1 MHIIELD
8 LPFPLLKY
16 CLTVAP
22 YCSGKRTYV
31 AKEKT
36 IVRRGSVGCILDEMT
51 VPGSTLGLDI
61 MQEIRRASRGL
72 AFALVGYVAIFV
84 VQLTSYFITHMLA
97 LLAQAFA
104 TLANAVVSVVV
115 LLALAW
121 SQKPVDM
128 YLRWRRGRRRNAA
141 ALISAAFIILFLC
154 VGTLWR
160 GLATLIRGGA
170 FRTVNP
176 ALAIAV
182 LAVGMLL
189 VSFPVFD
196 IVRSAREGSSIRL
209 RLLSLIKDEVCY
221 AAAIVGIALAAAGH
235 TWADPAASLLIG
247 AAMTF
252 GAVLLIRDCV
262 LLLRSRPAARPST
275 AG

>member
-1 MHIIELD
+1 
-8 LPFPLLKY
+8 
-16 CLTVAP
+16 
-22 YCSGKRTYV
+22 
-31 AKEKT
+31 
-36 IVRRGSVGCILDEMT
+36 VRRGSARHRPDAIAVS
-51 VPGSTLGLDI
+51 GSTLGLDM

-72 AFALVGYVAIFV
+72 AFAVVGYITIFI

-97 LLAQAFA
+97 VLAQAFA
-104 TLANAVVSVVV
+104 TLANAVVAVVV

-128 YLRWRRGRRRNAA
+128 YLRWRRGRRRNAV
-141 ALISAAFIILFLC
+141 ALISATFIILFLSA
-154 VGTLWR
+154 GTLWKA
-160 GLATLIRGGA
+160 LATLIRGGA

-189 VSFPVFD
+189 VNVPLFD

-221 AAAIVGIALAAAGH
+221 AAGIVGIALAAAGH
-235 TWADPAASLLIG
+235 SWADPAASLLIG
-247 AAMTF
+247 TAMSVGAA
-252 GAVLLIRDCV
+252 LLIRDCI
-262 LLLRSRPAARPST
+262 LLLRSRPARPST

>member
-1 MHIIELD
+1 
-8 LPFPLLKY
+8 LKY
-16 CLTVAP
+16 RFTVP
-22 YCSGKRTYV
+22 PCHEEQRRRF

-36 IVRRGSVGCILDEMT
+36 IVRRGSARTVQDTIA
-51 VPGSTLGLDI
+51 VPGSTLGLDM

-72 AFALVGYVAIFV
+72 AFGLAGYTAIFV

-97 LLAQAFA
+97 ILAQAFA
-104 TLANAVVSVVV
+104 TLANAVVAVVV

-128 YLRWRRGRRRNAA
+128 YLRWRRGRRRNAV
-141 ALISAAFIILFLC
+141 ALIAATFIILFLS
-154 VGTLWR
+154 VGTLWKA
-160 GLATLIRGGA
+160 LATLIRGGG

-189 VSFPVFD
+189 VNFPVFD
-196 IVRSAREGSSIRL
+196 IVRSAKEGSSIRL

-221 AAAIVGIALAAAGH
+221 AAGIVGIALAAAGH
-235 TWADPAASLLIG
+235 TWADPAASLVIG
-247 AAMTF
+247 AAISV
-252 GAVLLIRDCV
+252 GAALLIRDCI
-262 LLLRSRPAARPST
+262 LLLKNRSARPST

>member
-1 MHIIELD
+1 M
-8 LPFPLLKY
+8 
-16 CLTVAP
+16 
-22 YCSGKRTYV
+22 
-31 AKEKT
+31 
-36 IVRRGSVGCILDEMT
+36 RRGRARRRPDATT
-51 VPGSTLGLDI
+51 VNSSTLGLDM

-72 AFALVGYVAIFV
+72 AFALAGYVAIFI
-84 VQLTSYFITHMLA
+84 VQLTGYLVTHMLA

-104 TLANAVVSVVV
+104 TLANAVVAVIV

-128 YLRWRRGRRRNAA
+128 YLRWRRGRRRNAV
-141 ALISAAFIILFLC
+141 ALIAATFIILFLS
-154 VGTLWR
+154 VGTLWKA
-160 GLATLIRGGA
+160 LATLIRGGA

-221 AAAIVGIALAAAGH
+221 AGGIVGIALAAAGH

-247 AAMTF
+247 VAMSVGAA
-252 GAVLLIRDCV
+252 LLIRDCV
-262 LLLRSRPAARPST
+262 LLLRSRPARPST

>member
-1 MHIIELD
+1 M
-8 LPFPLLKY
+8 F
-16 CLTVAP
+16 
-22 YCSGKRTYV
+22 GKEQRPIG
-31 AKEKT
+31 KEQT
-36 IVRRGSVGCILDEMT
+36 IVRRGSTKSVSDIVA
-51 VPGSTLGLDI
+51 VPGSNLGLD
-61 MQEIRRASRGL
+61 MMHEIRRASRGL
-72 AFALVGYVAIFV
+72 AFALVGYITIFI

-97 LLAQAFA
+97 VLAQAFA
-104 TLANAVVSVVV
+104 TLANAVVAVVV

-128 YLRWRRGRRRNAA
+128 YLRWSRGRRRNAA
-141 ALISAAFIILFLC
+141 ALISAAFIILFLG

-160 GLATLIRGGA
+160 SLATLIRGGA

-182 LAVGMLL
+182 LAVGMLV

-196 IVRSAREGSSIRL
+196 IVHSAREGSSIRL

-252 GAVLLIRDCV
+252 GAALLIRDCV
-262 LLLRSRPAARPST
+262 LLLKSRPARPR
-275 AG
+275 AIG

>member
-1 MHIIELD
+1 M
-8 LPFPLLKY
+8 
-16 CLTVAP
+16 
-22 YCSGKRTYV
+22 
-31 AKEKT
+31 
-36 IVRRGSVGCILDEMT
+36 
-51 VPGSTLGLDI
+51 

-72 AFALVGYVAIFV
+72 AFAVVGYIAIFI

-97 LLAQAFA
+97 VLAQAFA
-104 TLANAVVSVVV
+104 TLANAVVAVVV

-128 YLRWRRGRRRNAA
+128 YMRWRRGRRRNAA
-141 ALISAAFIILFLC
+141 ALISATFTILFLS
-154 VGTLWR
+154 VGTLWKAM
-160 GLATLIRGGA
+160 ATLIRGGA

-189 VSFPVFD
+189 VNVPLFD
-196 IVRSAREGSSIRL
+196 IVRSAREGSPIRL

-221 AAAIVGIALAAAGH
+221 AAGIVGIALAAAGH

-247 AAMTF
+247 AAMSI
-252 GAVLLIRDCV
+252 GAILLIRDCI
-262 LLLRSRPAARPST
+262 LLLRSRPSRMPT

>member
-1 MHIIELD
+1 MK
-8 LPFPLLKY
+8 PL
-16 CLTVAP
+16 
-22 YCSGKRTYV
+22 GK
-31 AKEKT
+31 EQM
-36 IVRRGSVGCILDEMT
+36 IVRHSNARPVPDMIT
-51 VPGSTLGLDI
+51 VPGSSLGLDV

-72 AFALVGYVAIFV
+72 AFALVGYIAIFI

-97 LLAQAFA
+97 VLAQAFS
-104 TLANAVVSVVV
+104 TLANAVVAVVV

-128 YLRWRRGRRRNAA
+128 YLRWSRGRSRNAA
-141 ALISAAFIILFLC
+141 ALISAAFIILFLS

-160 GLATLIRGGA
+160 SLATLIRGGA

-176 ALAIAV
+176 GLAIAV
-182 LAVGMLL
+182 LAVGMLV

-196 IVRSAREGSSIRL
+196 IVRSAKEGSSIRL

-221 AAAIVGIALAAAGH
+221 AAGIVGIALAAAGH

-247 AAMTF
+247 AAMSF
-252 GAVLLIRDCV
+252 GAALLIRDCV
-262 LLLRSRPAARPST
+262 LLLRNRSARPST
-275 AG
+275 SG

>member
-1 MHIIELD
+1 M
-8 LPFPLLKY
+8 
-16 CLTVAP
+16 
-22 YCSGKRTYV
+22 
-31 AKEKT
+31 
-36 IVRRGSVGCILDEMT
+36 RRSSARRIPDPIAVNS
-51 VPGSTLGLDI
+51 STLGLDM

-72 AFALVGYVAIFV
+72 AFALAGYAAIFI

-97 LLAQAFA
+97 VLAQAFA
-104 TLANAVVSVVV
+104 TLANAVVAVVV

-128 YLRWRRGRRRNAA
+128 YRRWSRGRSRNAV
-141 ALISAAFIILFLC
+141 ALITAAFIILFLSA
-154 VGTLWR
+154 GTLWKA
-160 GLATLIRGGA
+160 LATLIRGGA
-170 FRTVNP
+170 FRTVDP

-189 VSFPVFD
+189 VNFPLFD
-196 IVRSAREGSSIRL
+196 IVRSAKEGSSIRL

-221 AAAIVGIALAAAGH
+221 AVGIVGIALAAAGH

-247 AAMTF
+247 AAMSV
-252 GAVLLIRDCV
+252 GAVLLIRDCI
-262 LLLRSRPAARPST
+262 LLLRSRPARPST

>member
-1 MHIIELD
+1 M
-8 LPFPLLKY
+8 
-16 CLTVAP
+16 
-22 YCSGKRTYV
+22 
-31 AKEKT
+31 
-36 IVRRGSVGCILDEMT
+36 IVRHGSARPVPDVIT
-51 VPGSTLGLDI
+51 VPGSSLGLDM

-72 AFALVGYVAIFV
+72 TFALIGYIAIFI
-84 VQLTSYFITHMLA
+84 VQLTSYFITHILA
-97 LLAQAFA
+97 VLAQAFS
-104 TLANAVVSVVV
+104 TLANAVVAVVV

-121 SQKPVDM
+121 SQRPVDM
-128 YLRWRRGRRRNAA
+128 YLKWSRGRRRNAA
-141 ALISAAFIILFLC
+141 ALICAAFIILFLS

-160 GLATLIRGGA
+160 SLSALIRGGA

-182 LAVGMLL
+182 LAVGMLV

-209 RLLSLIKDEVCY
+209 RLLSLIKDEICY

-247 AAMTF
+247 AAMSF
-252 GAVLLIRDCV
+252 GAALLIRDCV
-262 LLLRSRPAARPST
+262 LLLRNRPARPST
-275 AG
+275 SG

>member
-1 MHIIELD
+1 
-8 LPFPLLKY
+8 
-16 CLTVAP
+16 
-22 YCSGKRTYV
+22 
-31 AKEKT
+31 
-36 IVRRGSVGCILDEMT
+36 VRRGSTRHRPDATT
-51 VPGSTLGLDI
+51 VPGSTLGLDM

-72 AFALVGYVAIFV
+72 AFAVVGYITIFI

-97 LLAQAFA
+97 VLAQAFA
-104 TLANAVVSVVV
+104 TLANAVVAVVV

-141 ALISAAFIILFLC
+141 ALISATFIILFLS

-160 GLATLIRGGA
+160 ALATLIRGGA

-189 VSFPVFD
+189 VNVPLFD
-196 IVRSAREGSSIRL
+196 IVRSAREGSPIRL

-221 AAAIVGIALAAAGH
+221 AAGIVGIALAAAGH

-247 AAMTF
+247 AAMSV

-262 LLLRSRPAARPST
+262 LLLRSRPARLPT

>member
-1 MHIIELD
+1 MES
-8 LPFPLLKY
+8 K
-16 CLTVAP
+16 T
-22 YCSGKRTYV
+22 SS
-31 AKEKT
+31 AKEET
-36 IVRRGSVGCILDEMT
+36 IVRRGSVRRVPEAVS
-51 VPGSTLGLDI
+51 VPGSTLGLDM

-72 AFALVGYVAIFV
+72 AFALAGYIAIFA

-104 TLANAVVSVVV
+104 TLANAVVALVV

-128 YLRWRRGRRRNAA
+128 YMKWRRGRRRNAV
-141 ALISAAFIILFLC
+141 ALISATFVILFLC
-154 VGTLWR
+154 VGTLWK

-189 VSFPVFD
+189 VTFPVFD

-209 RLLSLIKDEVCY
+209 RLLSLIKDEACY
-221 AAAIVGIALAAAGH
+221 AVGIVGIALAATGH
-235 TWADPAASLLIG
+235 TWADPVASLLIG
-247 AAMTF
+247 AAMSI
-252 GAVLLIRDCV
+252 GAALLVRDCI
-262 LLLRSRPAARPST
+262 LLLRSRPARPST

>member
-1 MHIIELD
+1 M
-8 LPFPLLKY
+8 
-16 CLTVAP
+16 
-22 YCSGKRTYV
+22 
-31 AKEKT
+31 
-36 IVRRGSVGCILDEMT
+36 RRSSARRVSDAVSV
-51 VPGSTLGLDI
+51 PASTLGLDM

-72 AFALVGYVAIFV
+72 AFALVGYMAIFI

-104 TLANAVVSVVV
+104 TLANAVVAIVV

-121 SQKPVDM
+121 SQKPVNM
-128 YLRWRRGRRRNAA
+128 YFRWRRGRRRNAV
-141 ALISAAFIILFLC
+141 ALIAAAFIILFLS
-154 VGTLWR
+154 VGTLWKA
-160 GLATLIRGGA
+160 LATLIRGGA

-189 VSFPVFD
+189 VTFPVFD
-196 IVRSAREGSSIRL
+196 IVRSAKEGSSIRL

-221 AAAIVGIALAAAGH
+221 AAGIVGIALAAAGH

-247 AAMTF
+247 TAMSIGAA
-252 GAVLLIRDCV
+252 LLIRDCI
-262 LLLRSRPAARPST
+262 LLLRSRPARPST

>member
-1 MHIIELD
+1 
-8 LPFPLLKY
+8 
-16 CLTVAP
+16 
-22 YCSGKRTYV
+22 
-31 AKEKT
+31 
-36 IVRRGSVGCILDEMT
+36 VRRGRARRRPDATT
-51 VPGSTLGLDI
+51 VNSSTLGLDM
-61 MQEIRRASRGL
+61 MQEIRHASRGL
-72 AFALVGYVAIFV
+72 AFALAGYVAIFI
-84 VQLTSYFITHMLA
+84 VQLTSYFVTHMLA

-104 TLANAVVSVVV
+104 TLANAVVAVIV

-128 YLRWRRGRRRNAA
+128 YLRWRRGRRRNAV
-141 ALISAAFIILFLC
+141 ALIAATFIILFLS
-154 VGTLWR
+154 VGTLWKA
-160 GLATLIRGGA
+160 LATLIRGGA

-221 AAAIVGIALAAAGH
+221 ASGIVGIALAAAGH

-247 AAMTF
+247 VAMSVGAA
-252 GAVLLIRDCV
+252 LLIRDCV
-262 LLLRSRPAARPST
+262 LLLRSRPARPST

>member
-1 MHIIELD
+1 
-8 LPFPLLKY
+8 
-16 CLTVAP
+16 
-22 YCSGKRTYV
+22 
-31 AKEKT
+31 
-36 IVRRGSVGCILDEMT
+36 VRRSSARHRPDAIT
-51 VPGSTLGLDI
+51 VPGSMLGLDM

-72 AFALVGYVAIFV
+72 AFAVVGYITIFI

-97 LLAQAFA
+97 VLAQAFA
-104 TLANAVVSVVV
+104 TLANAVVAVVV

-128 YLRWRRGRRRNAA
+128 YLRWRRGRRRNAV
-141 ALISAAFIILFLC
+141 ALISATFIILFLS
-154 VGTLWR
+154 VGTLWKA
-160 GLATLIRGGA
+160 LATLIRGGA
-170 FRTVNP
+170 FRTVSP

-189 VSFPVFD
+189 VNVPLFD

-221 AAAIVGIALAAAGH
+221 AAGIVGIALAAAGH

-252 GAVLLIRDCV
+252 GAVLLIRDCI
-262 LLLRSRPAARPST
+262 LLLRNRPARPST
-275 AG
+275 AD

>member
-1 MHIIELD
+1 
-8 LPFPLLKY
+8 
-16 CLTVAP
+16 VQ
-22 YCSGKRTYV
+22 
-31 AKEKT
+31 
-36 IVRRGSVGCILDEMT
+36 RGSVRHRPDAIA
-51 VPGSTLGLDI
+51 VSSSTLGLDM

-72 AFALVGYVAIFV
+72 AFAVVGYMTIFI

-97 LLAQAFA
+97 VLAQAFA
-104 TLANAVVSVVV
+104 TLANAVVAVVV

-141 ALISAAFIILFLC
+141 ALISATFIILFLS
-154 VGTLWR
+154 VGTLWKA
-160 GLATLIRGGA
+160 LATLIRGGA

-189 VSFPVFD
+189 VNLPLFD

-221 AAAIVGIALAAAGH
+221 AAGIVGIALAAAGH

-247 AAMTF
+247 AAMSV
-252 GAVLLIRDCV
+252 GAALLIRDCL
-262 LLLRSRPAARPST
+262 LLLRNRPARLPT

>member
-1 MHIIELD
+1 MK
-8 LPFPLLKY
+8 PL
-16 CLTVAP
+16 
-22 YCSGKRTYV
+22 G
-31 AKEKT
+31 KEKM
-36 IVRRGSVGCILDEMT
+36 IVRHSSVRPVPDMIT
-51 VPGSTLGLDI
+51 VPGSSLGLDM

-72 AFALVGYVAIFV
+72 AFALVGYVAIFI

-97 LLAQAFA
+97 VLAQAFS
-104 TLANAVVSVVV
+104 TLANAVVAVVV

-121 SQKPVDM
+121 SQRPVDM
-128 YLRWRRGRRRNAA
+128 YLRWSRGHRRNAA
-141 ALISAAFIILFLC
+141 ALISAAFIILFLS

-160 GLATLIRGGA
+160 SLATLIRGGA

-182 LAVGMLL
+182 LAVGMLV

-196 IVRSAREGSSIRL
+196 IVRSAKEGSSIRL

-247 AAMTF
+247 AAMSF
-252 GAVLLIRDCV
+252 GAALLVRDCV
-262 LLLRSRPAARPST
+262 LLLRNRSARPST
-275 AG
+275 SA

>member
-1 MHIIELD
+1 M
-8 LPFPLLKY
+8 
-16 CLTVAP
+16 
-22 YCSGKRTYV
+22 
-31 AKEKT
+31 
-36 IVRRGSVGCILDEMT
+36 RRGSTRNVPDTIA
-51 VPGSTLGLDI
+51 VPGSTLGLDM

-72 AFALVGYVAIFV
+72 AFAVTGYVAIFI

-104 TLANAVVSVVV
+104 TLANAAVAVVV

-128 YLRWRRGRRRNAA
+128 YLRWSRGRRRNAT
-141 ALISAAFIILFLC
+141 ALISAAFIILFLS
-154 VGTLWR
+154 VGTLWKA
-160 GLATLIRGGA
+160 LATLIRGGA
-170 FRTVNP
+170 FRAVNP

-196 IVRSAREGSSIRL
+196 IVRSAKEGSSIRL

-221 AAAIVGIALAAAGH
+221 AAGIVGIALAAAGH

-247 AAMTF
+247 AAMSV
-252 GAVLLIRDCV
+252 GAALLVRDCV
-262 LLLRSRPAARPST
+262 LLLRSRPSRPST
-275 AG
+275 TG

>member
-1 MHIIELD
+1 M
-8 LPFPLLKY
+8 
-16 CLTVAP
+16 
-22 YCSGKRTYV
+22 
-31 AKEKT
+31 
-36 IVRRGSVGCILDEMT
+36 RRGSARHRPDAIA
-51 VPGSTLGLDI
+51 VPGSTLGLDM

-72 AFALVGYVAIFV
+72 AFALAGYVAIFI

-97 LLAQAFA
+97 VLAQAFA
-104 TLANAVVSVVV
+104 TLANAVVAVVV

-128 YLRWRRGRRRNAA
+128 YLRWRRGRRRNAV
-141 ALISAAFIILFLC
+141 ALIAAAFIILFLS
-154 VGTLWR
+154 VGTLWKA
-160 GLATLIRGGA
+160 LATLIRGGV

-196 IVRSAREGSSIRL
+196 IVRSAKEGSSIHL

-221 AAAIVGIALAAAGH
+221 AAGIVGIALAAAGH

-247 AAMTF
+247 AAMSV
-252 GAVLLIRDCV
+252 GAALLIRDCI
-262 LLLRSRPAARPST
+262 LLLKSRPARPST